1 VDQSKRGVK
10 KRTIDGEIF
19 DSQIEA
25 NYYEYLLSL
34 QKQKIVKEIIPHP
47 KFLLQEKFIK
57 NNKTYLPIYYIAD
70 FQVTYT
76 DGKII
81 IVDIKGMVTP
91 EFRLKRKLFD
101 YKYPELELQCLNF
114 SKIDGGWIT
123 IEDLDKARKE
133 RKKEK
138 NKLIK

>member
-1 VDQSKRGVK
+1 
-10 KRTIDGEIF
+10 
-19 DSQIEA
+19 
-25 NYYEYLLSL
+25 
-34 QKQKIVKEIIPHP
+34 
-47 KFLLQEKFIK
+47 
-57 NNKTYLPIYYIAD
+57 
-70 FQVTYT
+70 
-76 DGKII
+76 
-81 IVDIKGMVTP
+81 MVTP